1 MKILVLGGAGA
12 MAQVTIRDLLE
23 NKTVERVGVADL
35 HLERAEAASRSLRDE
50 RTVALAADA
59 RDTAQLAKIMREWD
73 VVINSTWYELNLH
86 VMQAAI
92 SAGIHYLDL
101 GGLYHMTKR
110 QLELDGAAKDSDVTC
125 VLGMGSTPGTMNV
138 MGAYVA
144 GKMDSIDTLKL
155 RSGSRVVKGGG
166 GFQVPYA
173 IRTLLDEFTVPPIIF
188 RDGKIQEIPALSDKE
203 SFVLPEPIGIVE
215 GYYTIHSE
223 LATMPFTLGKGIEN
237 MDFIVAYPPEFTK
250 SIALL
255 AQLGLTNKK
264 PVKVKGQDIIPY
276 DVLTSVVDSVPKPS
290 NVELDVDCQR
300 VEAFGKRDGKP
311 FTICV
316 DAVSVPNER
325 WNIGG
330 GTVGTG
336 TPPSIIAQWLASG
349 RITKT
354 GTLPPEL
361 CVEPSG
367 FLKELTSGNR
377 GITVTERSEEIPYI
391 S

>member
-1 MKILVLGGAGA
+1 
-12 MAQVTIRDLLE
+12 MAQVTIRDLLV
-23 NKTVERVGVADL
+23 NSKVERVGVADL
-35 HLERAEAASRSLRDE
+35 RLGRAEAATRSLRDE
-50 RTVALAADA
+50 RAVPVSADA
-59 RDTAQLAKIMREWD
+59 RDSAQLVGIMKDWD
-73 VVINSTWYELNLH
+73 AVINSTWYELNLE
-86 VMQAAI
+86 VMKAAI

-110 QLELDGAAKDSDVTC
+110 QLEMDKAAKDANVTC

-144 GKMDSIDTLKL
+144 GKMDAVESMKL
-155 RSGSRVVKGGG
+155 RSGSTVIKGGE

-188 RDGKIQEIPALSDKE
+188 HDGRVQEIPPLSGKE
-203 SFVLPEPIGIVE
+203 SFVLPEPIGMMD
-215 GYYTIHSE
+215 GYFTIHSE
-223 LATMPFTLGKGIEN
+223 LATMPFNIGKGIKN

-250 SIALL
+250 SIILL
-255 AQLGLTNKK
+255 TQLGLTNKK
-264 PVKVKGQDIIPY
+264 PVKVRGQEVVPY
-276 DVLTSVVDSVPKPS
+276 DVLTAVVDSLPKPAG
-290 NVELDVDCQR
+290 VELDVDCQR
-300 VEAFGKRDGKP
+300 VDAVGKREGKLVRIW
-311 FTICV
+311 T

-349 RITKT
+349 KITKR

-361 CVEPSG
+361 CVQPNE
-367 FLKELTSGNR
+367 FLKELASGKR
-377 GITVTERSEEIPYI
+377 GISVTERSEEINYI

>member
-23 NKTVERVGVADL
+23 NRKVQMVGVADL
-35 HLERAEAASRSLRDE
+35 HLERAQAATRDLKDE
-50 RTVALAADA
+50 RAVAISADA
-59 RDTAQLAKIMREWD
+59 RDNAQLAKIMREWD

-86 VMQAAI
+86 AMLAAI
-92 SAGIHYLDL
+92 QAGIHYLDL
-101 GGLYHMTKR
+101 GGLYYMTRR
-110 QLELDGAAKDSDVTC
+110 QLELDKDARNANVTC

-144 GKMDSIDTLKL
+144 GKMDEVETMKL
-155 RSGSRVVKGGG
+155 RSGSAVVKGGG
-166 GFQVPYA
+166 SFQLPYA
-173 IRTLLDEFTVPPIIF
+173 IRTLLDEFTIPPIIF
-188 RDGKIQEIPALSDKE
+188 RDGKIQEVPVLSGKE
-203 SFVLPEPIGIVE
+203 LIVLPEPIGAVE

-223 LATMPFTLGKGIEN
+223 LATMPFNIGKGIKN

-250 SIALL
+250 SIILL

-264 PVKVKGQDIIPY
+264 PMNVKGQDVVPY
-276 DVLTSVVDSVPKPS
+276 DVLTSVIDSLRKPTS
-290 NVELDVDCQR
+290 VELDVDCQQ
-300 VEAFGKRDGKP
+300 VEAIGKHKGKQVK
-311 FTICV
+311 ICV
-316 DAVSVPNER
+316 DAISVPNEH

-336 TPPSIIAQWLASG
+336 TPPSIVAQWLATG
-349 RITKT
+349 RITKR

-361 CVEPSG
+361 CVEPG
-367 FLKELTSGNR
+367 EFLKELTSGKR
-377 GITVTERSEEIPYI
+377 GINVTERSEEISYL

>member
-1 MKILVLGGAGA
+1 MLGGAGG
-12 MAQVTIRDLLE
+12 MAQVTIRDLLD
-23 NKTVERVGVADL
+23 NSRVERVGVADL
-35 HLERAEAASRSLRDE
+35 RLERAEAAARSLGDE
-50 RTVALAADA
+50 RASPLSADA
-59 RDTAQLAKIMREWD
+59 RDTARLATIMNGWD

-101 GGLYHMTKR
+101 GGLYHMTKK
-110 QLELDGAAKDSDVTC
+110 QLELNGAAKNANVTC

-144 GKMDSIDTLKL
+144 GKLDEIDTMKL
-155 RSGSRVVKGGG
+155 RSGAAVVKTAG
-166 GFQVPYA
+166 GFQMPYA
-173 IRTLLDEFTVPPIIF
+173 VRTLLDEFTIPPIIF
-188 RDGKIQEIPALSDKE
+188 RDGKIQEIPALTGKE
-203 SFVLPEPIGIVE
+203 SFVLPEPMGMME

-223 LATMPFTLGKGIEN
+223 LATMPFNLGKGIKN

-255 AQLGLTNKK
+255 VELGLTNKK
-264 PVKVKGQDIIPY
+264 PVKIRGQDVVPY
-276 DVLTSVVDSVPKPS
+276 DVLTSVVDSLPKPTS
-290 NVELDVDCQR
+290 VELDIDCQR
-300 VEAFGKRDGKP
+300 VEAFGKQEGRP
-311 FTICV
+311 VTICV

-349 RITKT
+349 RITKR

-361 CVEPSG
+361 CVDPSQ
-367 FLKELTSGNR
+367 FLKELASSKR
-377 GITVTERSEEIPYI
+377 GISVTERSEEIQYI
-391 S
+391 T